1 MLTKKE
7 YGLEI
12 DNLEG
17 TFDEIIKRLQQ
28 LKEWSQ
34 TPRDP
39 ITDKPDPDGIKYIGI
54 GYGGPSG
61 LGTSLYYERIESDA
75 EYSQRMER
83 LQKVK
88 AKTEAKLKRLS
99 EQIADQ

>member
-39 ITDKPDPDGIKYIGI
+39 R
-54 GYGGPSG
+54 S
-61 LGTSLYYERIESDA
+61 RWN
-75 EYSQRMER
+75 
-83 LQKVK
+83 
-88 AKTEAKLKRLS
+88 
-99 EQIADQ
+99 